1 MNVKYEIHTIN
12 NALGMGSDRYYI
24 QLHEY
29 GGMTGDEL
37 EEHLH
42 THYMLPHGEVKAVLA
57 AITDCMTHE
66 LTSGRRFC
74 LPGIGYFSLGVGLD
88 RECSNQETQANAS
101 DIRVKKI
108 RFKPY
113 TKLLD
118 NVRRST
124 HFERDKYS
132 TKSKR
137 YTEDEMERLLT
148 DYLNKNGFIS
158 RRTMEQAF
166 RLRTCTALKW
176 IRVMLE
182 KGVIKRLGAKSSPL
196 YALQGN

>member
-12 NALGMGSDRYYI
+12 NALGMGEDRNYI

-29 GGMTGDEL
+29 GGMNGDEL

-42 THYMLPHGEVKAVLA
+42 SHYMLPRGEVKAVLA

-66 LTSGRRFC
+66 LTGGRKVC
-74 LPGIGYFSLGVGLD
+74 LPGIGYFSICAGLD
-88 RECSNQETQANAS
+88 KECRAQETPANAG

-108 RFKPY
+108 RFRPCA
-113 TKLLD
+113 KLLD

-124 HFERDKYS
+124 RFERDRYS
-132 TKSKR
+132 TRSKT

-148 DYLNKNGFIS
+148 EYLGKNGFIS
-158 RRTMEQAF
+158 RKTMETEF
-166 RLRTCTALKW
+166 RLRTSTAYKW
-176 IRVMLE
+176 VRLMLE
-182 KGVIKRLGAKSSPL
+182 KGVIKRLGAKHSPL
-196 YALQGN
+196 YVLQGN